1 MAKHSKRSLGMRTF
15 AAALIAVG
23 MTVAM
28 GLVGAQSANALL
40 LPEKKEIHPSNS
52 DVLARCAI
60 GVKSVN
66 PLKNYETKIKLSGQ
80 AQPNNSN
87 GYSNNVFTQVNC
99 FLLPAGD
106 TNPADALGQIHP
118 YSAGATVL
126 TASTTVTVAYANSYT
141 VCGYAFVKLLNGNS
155 SFTPYVCA

>member
-1 MAKHSKRSLGMRTF
+1 MAKHNKRSLGMRTF

-66 PLKNYETKIKLSGQ
+66 PLNNYETKIKLSGQ
-80 AQPNNSN
+80 AQPNNPN
-87 GYSNNVFTQVNC
+87 GYSNNVFTEVDC
-99 FLLPAGD
+99 YLLPAD
-106 TNPADALGQIHP
+106 HTNPADALGEIHP

-126 TASTTVTVAYANSYT
+126 TQSTTVTVAFADSYT
-141 VCGYAFVKLLNGNS
+141 LCGRAFVKLLNGNTS
-155 SFTPYVCA
+155 YTPYVCA